1 MRVGVDATPLLG
13 RMTGI
18 GRYTLELLRE
28 LERLPAASTGR
39 LGEVGPVDLVATA
52 FTLRGAGRLAE
63 VVPPGVSVRARPVP
77 ARALRTAWS
86 RSEWP
91 TVDRLC
97 GPVDVFHA
105 TNFVLPPPG
114 RAAGVLTVHD
124 LAYLTFPDTV
134 SSASL
139 AYRDLVPRGL
149 ARARLVLTP
158 SAAVAEQVRDAYGTP
173 EDRVVVTPLGVDLAW
188 GRARPAPADWLAAH
202 DLPSRYLLAVGTLE
216 PRKNLQALV
225 LAHRDLV
232 RRDPEVPPL
241 VLVGGRGW
249 GEALQLD
256 EVRPGAVRLTGHLPI
271 DELRGVVA
279 GAQALV
285 FPSLDE
291 GFGLPPLEALACGV
305 PVLAND
311 LPVTREVLGDQA
323 RFCDVADPEAFQQGL
338 LDVLAAPAGD
348 PESRRARA
356 AEFTWERCARL
367 TREAYAR
374 AVDLGPAR

>member
-13 RMTGI
+13 RLTGV
-18 GRYTLELLRE
+18 GLYTLELLRE
-28 LERLPAASTGR
+28 LAAGPTR
-39 LGEVGPVDLVATA
+39 PLGTAGADDIVATA

-77 ARALRTAWS
+77 ARGLRAAWS
-86 RSEWP
+86 RAEWP
-91 TVDRLC
+91 TVERLC

-114 RAAGVLTVHD
+114 RAAGVLTIHD
-124 LAYLTFPDTV
+124 LAYLTFPETV
-134 SSASL
+134 SGASL
-139 AYRDLVPRGL
+139 ANRELVPRGL

-158 SAAVAEQVRDAYGTP
+158 SAAVAEQVRDAYATP
-173 EDRVVVTPLGVDLAW
+173 EDRVIVTPLGVDPAW
-188 GRARPAPADWLAAH
+188 RQARPAHPDWFAAR
-202 DLPSRYLLAVGTLE
+202 DIPSTYLLAVGTLE

-225 LAHRDLV
+225 RVHRDLFHTNS
-232 RRDPEVPPL
+232 EVPPL
-241 VLVGGRGW
+241 VIVGGAGW
-249 GEALQLD
+249 GEALRLD
-256 EVRPGAVRLTGHLPI
+256 GVQPGGVRLIGHLPI
-271 DELRGVVA
+271 GELRSVVA

-323 RFCDVADPEAFQQGL
+323 RFCDAS
-338 LDVLAAPAGD
+338 D
-348 PESRRARA
+348 PESFRQGMLEVLTAPVGSPQSRRDHA
-356 AEFTWERCARL
+356 AGYTWQRCARL
-367 TREAYAR
+367 THNAYTR
-374 AVDLGPAR
+374 ALELG